1 MMTAYSTTAKR
12 ATTAIPAPTAP
23 LALAPRLRP
32 AGRALK
38 VSQRSQLPPFLAL
51 DVLRTASELQAAG
64 QDIVHLEI
72 GQPSTSAPQ
81 QVNDALVES
90 LSATATHGYTLA
102 FGVPVLRE
110 RIARHYSDWYCVTP
124 ETDRIAVTVG
134 SSTAFAIAFMAA
146 FD

>member
-12 ATTAIPAPTAP
+12 ATTAIPAPTVP

-81 QVNDALVES
+81 QVNGYSVLDKLVCLGLHRPYRPYRGAVLAL
-90 LSATATHGYTLA
+90 L
-102 FGVPVLRE
+102 
-110 RIARHYSDWYCVTP
+110 
-124 ETDRIAVTVG
+124 
-134 SSTAFAIAFMAA
+134 
-146 FD
+146 